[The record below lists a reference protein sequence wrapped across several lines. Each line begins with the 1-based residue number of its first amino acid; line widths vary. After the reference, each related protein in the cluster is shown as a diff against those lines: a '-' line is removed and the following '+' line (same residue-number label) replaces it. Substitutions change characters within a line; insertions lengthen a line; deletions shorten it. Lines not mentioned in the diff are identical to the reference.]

1 MLMNFFHKHCGRD
14 ESFPKKELS
23 SSEMA
28 LSLNPQSFAKSH
40 IGERRLPLMPYPLM
54 PYKPLA

>member
-28 LSLNPQSFAKSH
+28 LSLNPQGFA
-40 IGERRLPLMPYPLM
+40 
-54 PYKPLA
+54 